1 MIINKST
8 GEVADPQPDFTC
20 YKKKYEVTAMAVY
33 EMYFCKCTL
42 HTFVKMETP
51 RQFLNKLIR

>member
-1 MIINKST
+1 
-8 GEVADPQPDFTC
+8 
-20 YKKKYEVTAMAVY
+20 MALY
-33 EMYFCKCTL
+33 EMHFCKCTL

>member
-1 MIINKST
+1 
-8 GEVADPQPDFTC
+8 
-20 YKKKYEVTAMAVY
+20 MAVY
-33 EMYFCKCTL
+33 EMYFCKYTL